1 MSKKL
6 RSTQELFPAKLEQKI
21 QFLRKEI
28 REHGISKE
36 DLIFLKE
43 TLGPYKELL
52 FENPHEEILKLV
64 DPVGE
69 EEVFAP
75 RWLCHFMGIAHS
87 CVHILILWEKAD
99 KSKWV
104 VLQMRDWDKE
114 DMPGHLDL
122 SAAGHIQAE
131 LSVSK
136 AAEEELFEE
145 LGLRLS
151 DLLGN
156 QLHPLP
162 AYDFYEEKPEL
173 NFYNAE
179 RRMCYLA
186 KIDSQGLERIR
197 FEDGELAGVYLCPL
211 EGVNRLL
218 EQSTVPMASGLTQFF
233 KHQSLEV

>member
-1 MSKKL
+1 MSKNAKSAKKSL
-6 RSTQELFPAKLEQKI
+6 PAKLEQKI
-21 QFLRKEI
+21 QILRKDI
-28 REHGISKE
+28 RNHGISKE
-36 DLIFLKE
+36 NLTFLKE
-43 TLGPYKELL
+43 NLTPYKEVL
-52 FENPHEEILKLV
+52 FEKPHEEILKLV

-69 EEVFAP
+69 EELFAP

-99 KSKWV
+99 KGKWL

-122 SAAGHIQAE
+122 SAAGHIKGE
-131 LSVSK
+131 LSVIE

-162 AYDFYEEKPEL
+162 AYDFYEEKPAL

-179 RRMCYLA
+179 RRICYLA
-186 KIDSQGLERIR
+186 YIDALGLEKIR
-197 FEDGELAGVYLCPL
+197 FEDGELVGIYLCPF
-211 EGVNRLL
+211 EETYRLL
-218 EQSTVPMASGLTQFF
+218 EQSALPMASGLSQFF
-233 KHQSLEV
+233 KHQSLKI